1 MRPSLA
7 RSAVVVAP
15 GDPGEPTGAA
25 TATATSAT
33 ATAPSATATAP
44 SATATATSAPPTS
57 APAPAGGSGLVPAVT
72 PNMNSTGMAG
82 FTDLSNT
89 FAGWTLLSCLAG
101 FILSGLVFVLGPA
114 FGIRHGRQYGAIGMM
129 AALGIAAAVGM
140 AAGLVNLAYTM
151 FSGT

>member
-1 MRPSLA
+1 MTPANRP
-7 RSAVVVAP
+7 V
-15 GDPGEPTGAA
+15 G
-25 TATATSAT
+25 
-33 ATAPSATATAP
+33 
-44 SATATATSAPPTS
+44 ATATSAPATATS
-57 APAPAGGSGLVPAVT
+57 APATPAGGSGLVPAVT

-82 FTDLSNT
+82 FTDLINT
-89 FAGWTLLSCLAG
+89 IAGWTLLSCLAG

>member
-1 MRPSLA
+1 MSLSLT

-15 GDPGEPTGAA
+15 GDPGEPTGGGGTA
-25 TATATSAT
+25 TSAPATATSAT
-33 ATAPSATATAP
+33 AT
-44 SATATATSAPPTS
+44 S
-57 APAPAGGSGLVPAVT
+57 APATPAGGSGLVPAVT

-82 FTDLSNT
+82 FTDLINT
-89 FAGWTLLSCLAG
+89 IAGWTLLSCLAG

-151 FSGT
+151 FSGS

>member
-1 MRPSLA
+1 MSLSLT

-15 GDPGEPTGAA
+15 GDPGEPTGGGG
-25 TATATSAT
+25 TAT
-33 ATAPSATATAP
+33 P
-44 SATATATSAPPTS
+44 ATATSAPAT
-57 APAPAGGSGLVPAVT
+57 PAGGSGLVPAVT

-82 FTDLSNT
+82 FTDLINT
-89 FAGWTLLSCLAG
+89 IAGWTLLSCLAG

>member
-1 MRPSLA
+1 MSLSLT

-15 GDPGEPTGAA
+15 VDPGEPTGGG
-25 TATATSAT
+25 
-33 ATAPSATATAP
+33 
-44 SATATATSAPPTS
+44 TATSAPATS
-57 APAPAGGSGLVPAVT
+57 APATSAPATPAGGSGLVPAVT

-82 FTDLSNT
+82 FTDLINT
-89 FAGWTLLSCLAG
+89 IAGWTLLSCLAG

-114 FGIRHGRQYGAIGMM
+114 LGIRHGRQYGAIGMM